1 MTLSITSRTRER
13 VDVIYFLT
21 HEKTKNIFLL
31 GQKTNKQTKKEN
43 NLFLQ
48 IKHTQK
54 KEFRKIIQARL
65 SLTNTGKKTIQIRFR
80 KGFCICR
87 KIALRWP

>member
-1 MTLSITSRTRER
+1 MTLSITSRTCER

-54 KEFRKIIQARL
+54 KGI
-65 SLTNTGKKTIQIRFR
+65 
-80 KGFCICR
+80 
-87 KIALRWP
+87 